1 VTRRVFTM
9 LLALLMLVALV
20 PAGAVQASAASS
32 YTCSDEFIDIVKD
45 WEGFR
50 AKPYWDVSH
59 YSIGYGTMVP
69 DDKLEEW
76 KENGIT
82 EEEAEQFLREHLKA
96 NETRVNS
103 FIDKYEIKATQGIF
117 DALVSISFNCGSSW
131 LYKES
136 TLRTAVIEGWTG
148 NDLLFAFGQWS
159 TAGGSTRT
167 SLINR
172 RMCECNMY
180 LNGAYSGDAPENYTF
195 VRFDPNGGTC
205 EIKTQCFDTN
215 TPAEIR
221 AVPTYEGYTFE
232 GWYTDATGGE
242 KVTKLDSSVKEYMLY
257 AHWSA
262 KEGTDVPENTIT
274 GTKVNYTCKVTA
286 SELNAFSSPVSG
298 AAVVATY
305 KENETVTI
313 VSEYTDANGT
323 KWGETSKGGWINLA
337 YTSAED
343 AADTM
348 SVQVTVTGNSVNI
361 RKGPGT
367 SYASVKQVNKGYKLT
382 ITQTKTA
389 GGYTWGK
396 SSEGWIALKYTN
408 FDSVSSGNNSGNT
421 GSGNTG
427 SEDTQNKVI
436 ATGKVAVKTKLNIR
450 KGAGTGYAV
459 VGTLSNGASVE
470 IYETKLVGS
479 VTWGRIAKGWIS
491 LEYVQLDKQEEEPEN
506 PGTGNEGSGN
516 TGSGDTG
523 SGNEGSGNTGSGN
536 EGSGNTGSDNTGSG
550 STEPA
555 KTTGTVKVDSWLNV
569 RSGAGTNYSVV
580 ARLTNGTKVEITEQK
595 TVKGT
600 VWGKMSKGWVS
611 MDYIVLDKTEE
622 TKPVTGTISCGTA
635 QLRIRTAPNGDITG
649 NYLVTGDKVTILEQK
664 TVNDVLWGRID
675 KGWIMMKYV
684 ILDST
689 DSGNT
694 STTVEGTI
702 TGDYLRIR
710 SGPGTSYS
718 IVGFLHTGDK
728 VTILETKT
736 VGGTKWGRIA
746 KGWISMDYVKV

>member
-1 VTRRVFTM
+1 M
-9 LLALLMLVALV
+9 ILALLLVAALI

-32 YTCSDEFIDIVKD
+32 YTCSDAFIDIVKD
-45 WEGFR
+45 WEGFEP
-50 AKPYWDVSH
+50 KPYWDVSH

-76 KENGIT
+76 KETGIT
-82 EEEAEQFLREHLKA
+82 EAEAEQFLREHLQA

-103 FIDKYEIKATQGIF
+103 FIDKYSIKATQGIF

-172 RMCECNMY
+172 RLSECNMY
-180 LNGAYSGDAPENYTF
+180 LNGAYSGKAPANYTY
-195 VRFDPNGGTC
+195 VRFDPNGGTS

-215 TPAEIR
+215 TPAAIR

-242 KVTKLDSSVKEYMLY
+242 KVTQLDSSVKEFMLY

-262 KEGTDVPENTIT
+262 KEGTDVPENTVT

-286 SELNAFSSPVSG
+286 SELNAFNSPVSG

-305 KENETVTI
+305 KENATVTI

-323 KWGETSKGGWINLA
+323 KWGETSDGGWINLA

-367 SYASVKQVNKGYKLT
+367 GYASVKQVNKGYKLT

-408 FDSVSSGNNSGNT
+408 FDSVSGGNT

-459 VGTLSNGASVE
+459 VGTLSNGATVE

-479 VTWGRIAKGWIS
+479 VTWGRISKGWIS
-491 LEYVQLDKQEEEPEN
+491 LEYVQLDKQEEEDN
-506 PGTGNEGSGN
+506 GNADSGNTDSGNTDNGNTDNGNTDNGNTDNGNTDSGN
-516 TGSGDTG
+516 TGSGSTG
-523 SGNEGSGNTGSGN
+523 T
-536 EGSGNTGSDNTGSG
+536 TV
-550 STEPA
+550 
-555 KTTGTVKVDSWLNV
+555 TGTVKVDSWLNV
-569 RSGAGTNYSVV
+569 RSGAGTSYSVV

-664 TVNDVLWGRID
+664 TVDDVLWGRID

-684 ILDST
+684 VLDGT
-689 DSGNT
+689 GSGNT
-694 STTVEGTI
+694 STSFTGTI

-736 VGGTKWGRIA
+736 INGTQWGRIA